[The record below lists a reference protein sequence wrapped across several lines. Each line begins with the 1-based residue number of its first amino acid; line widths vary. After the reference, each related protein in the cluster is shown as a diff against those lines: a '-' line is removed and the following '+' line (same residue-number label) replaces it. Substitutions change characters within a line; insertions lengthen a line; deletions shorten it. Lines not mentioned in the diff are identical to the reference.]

1 MKIIV
6 ALVIV
11 VALYF
16 TLFHGSQ
23 FKASFVFGGA
33 EYSHNRTQRGGD
45 LKNHFYT
52 LGDSDPFGNRQL
64 VQIIELP
71 DGMLPEQYE
80 YYMEPLYKRYKLQ
93 PYERDP
99 LTRVGAFE
107 QTGLKFKSYSTKL
120 EIGDETHIAFYLTST
135 EERRNNN
142 QVLRELARISF
153 D

>member
-1 MKIIV
+1 MKI
-6 ALVIV
+6 LVVLLIV

-16 TLFHGSQ
+16 TLFHGNQ
-23 FKASFVFGGA
+23 FKANFVFGGD
-33 EYSHNRTQRGGD
+33 EYSHNRTQGGGD

-52 LGDSDPFGNRQL
+52 LGDSDPLGNRQL

-80 YYMEPLYKRYKLQ
+80 YFMKPLYSRYKLQ
-93 PYERDP
+93 PYEGDP
-99 LTRVGAFE
+99 LTRVGNFE

-120 EIGDETHIAFYLTST
+120 DIEGGTHMVFYLTSI

-142 QVLRELARISF
+142 QVIRELARISF